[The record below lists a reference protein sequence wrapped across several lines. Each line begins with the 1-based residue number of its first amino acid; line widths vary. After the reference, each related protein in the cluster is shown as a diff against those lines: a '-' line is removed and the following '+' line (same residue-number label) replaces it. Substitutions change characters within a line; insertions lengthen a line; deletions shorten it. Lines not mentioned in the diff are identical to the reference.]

1 MTETEKAKDHANY
14 LINKFVGVTMHHQFN
29 YLVDGVRLSLAKKS
43 ALILV
48 DEIINERSDKNFSY
62 YDDAI
67 NQKNRLNYWDEVKQ
81 EIENY

>member
-48 DEIINERSDKNFSY
+48 DESIKFLTNHCCEFQN
-62 YDDAI
+62 
-67 NQKNRLNYWDEVKQ
+67 LNYWEEVKQ
-81 EIENY
+81 QIENY

>member
-48 DEIINERSDKNFSY
+48 DEIIRHEGEQGDLY
-62 YDDAI
+62 LTPIDLEYW
-67 NQKNRLNYWDEVKQ
+67 QKVKQ